1 MDGPEDL
8 EENLKDK
15 NQFPGLPNLHVL
27 QFPNI
32 LMVFNTKSSI

>member
-15 NQFPGLPNLHVL
+15 NQFPGLPNLPRIHGMAVNRL
-27 QFPNI
+27 
-32 LMVFNTKSSI
+32 